1 VTQISDKKLQAI
13 NHSLIC
19 IAEHDQEIMA
29 IRKVVKTAIIPK
41 LAGLEGF
48 KLQLQNSY
56 LEVIGCLIFAMQE
69 LIDLT
74 EINIKLIPV
83 ANLESILNI
92 DSQKLPKN
100 LIKPKA

>member
-1 VTQISDKKLQAI
+1 
-13 NHSLIC
+13 
-19 IAEHDQEIMA
+19 MA
-29 IRKVVKTAIIPK
+29 IRKAVKETAVTK
-41 LAGLEGF
+41 LAALDGF

-74 EINIKLIPV
+74 EINFKLIPV
-83 ANLESILNI
+83 ANLESFLNI

-100 LIKPKA
+100 LIKPKS